1 MKDQILERIDR
12 DGPMRFDTY
21 MELSLYDADEG
32 FFTAGS
38 PRAGT
43 DGDFLT
49 SPEVS
54 PWFGRLIGRWARSV
68 AQPGNAVLVEVGAGT
83 GSLLQPL
90 VEDSGEWFERYEAVE
105 IAQGGRDRLAERGL
119 GVGLG
124 PDLPIVAEGTGV
136 VVVANELLDN
146 LPSRLVERTADGWM
160 EMCLVGEGGRFEL
173 VPVLADAE
181 LASWCDHYLGD
192 APVGP
197 LLAAQQRIV
206 DWLFDVL
213 DTYRHVEILLIDYAA
228 RTTQLATRKRDE
240 VVRGF
245 RGHRGVELP
254 DEPGSTDVT
263 VEVNL
268 DVLETAAHERGCDVE
283 ISSQRDF
290 LDAWGA
296 SGAIDDLVQ
305 QEYSRAQ
312 HGDVVGQLRAR
323 SEATALR
330 ALRDPS
336 GFGGFWVIRIA
347 SGTNG
352 APASVKGPQDRRMP

>member
-1 MKDQILERIDR
+1 MKDRILERIDR
-12 DGPMRFDTY
+12 DGPMRFDRY

-32 FFTAGS
+32 FFSAGGV
-38 PRAGT
+38 RAGT
-43 DGDFLT
+43 SGDFIT

-68 AQPGNAVLVEVGAGT
+68 VPRGEAIFVEVGAGS
-83 GSLLQPL
+83 GSLLEPL
-90 VEDSGEWFERYEAVE
+90 VEESSDWFVRFEAVE
-105 IAQGGRDRLAERGL
+105 TSPDGRARIAERAL
-119 GVGLG
+119 EVTLG
-124 PDLPIVAEGTGV
+124 PDLPAVPHGADV

-146 LPSRLVERTADGWM
+146 LPSRLVERTGDGWL
-160 EMCLVGEGGRFEL
+160 EMHVTAEGHRLEL
-173 VPVLADAE
+173 VALPADAG
-181 LASWCDHYLGD
+181 LTSWCDHFLSD

-197 LLAAQQRIV
+197 LLAAQQRMV
-206 DWLFDVL
+206 EWLAEVL
-213 DTYRHVEILLIDYAA
+213 DAYRRTEVLVIDYAA
-228 RTTQLATRKRDE
+228 RTSHLATRGRHE

-245 RGHRGVELP
+245 RGHRAVELT

-268 DVLETAAHERGCDVE
+268 DVLEMAAVDHGCDVTM
-283 ISSQRDF
+283 SSQREF

-296 SGAIDDLVQ
+296 SEAIDDLVQ

-336 GFGGFWVIRIA
+336 GFGGFCVIRIA